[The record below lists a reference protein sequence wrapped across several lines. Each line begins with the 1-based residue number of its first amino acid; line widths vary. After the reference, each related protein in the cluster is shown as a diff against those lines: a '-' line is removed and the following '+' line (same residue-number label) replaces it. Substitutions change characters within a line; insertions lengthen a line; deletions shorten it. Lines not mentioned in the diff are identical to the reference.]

1 MALSKEEKISI
12 GKRIRKI
19 RLEKGMTTKEFGQLF
34 NATDSNVSS
43 WEKGRTSPNP
53 ERLNLIAK
61 IGNVTIDEL
70 LRGSKIEYAVSLC
83 NSLIQK
89 SSALSFVNKTLI
101 EKYSN
106 QFIDYIRHSLNS
118 TELSD
123 TTYNEIDEFV
133 VKKFNEFLNTPTST
147 IQLIDSVILGNQFE
161 INKIYNFISSSTSI
175 ENKLSISS
183 IEEIDKNIAK
193 RIIEILDHSNLAL
206 NKLKNEMKQ

>member
-1 MALSKEEKISI
+1 MALSKEEKKSI

-70 LRGSKIEYAVSLC
+70 LKGSKIEYALFLC
-83 NSLIQK
+83 NSLIQNK
-89 SSALSFVNKTLI
+89 LTLSFSDKTLI

-106 QFIDYIRHSLNS
+106 QFIDYIRNALNS
-118 TELSD
+118 TDISES
-123 TTYNEIDEFV
+123 TYNEIAEFV
-133 VKKFNEFLNTPTST
+133 ITKFNEFLSTPTST
-147 IQLIDSVILGNQFE
+147 KKLINSVIRVNQNE
-161 INKIYNFISSSTSI
+161 INKIYDFISSSNTV
-175 ENKLSISS
+175 ENNLSVSS
-183 IEEIDKNIAK
+183 VKEIDKNIAK
-193 RIIEILDHSNLAL
+193 KIIEILDNSNLEL
-206 NKLKNEMKQ
+206 NKLKNELKQ

>member
-1 MALSKEEKISI
+1 MALSKEEKKSI

-70 LRGSKIEYAVSLC
+70 LKGSKIEYALFLC
-83 NSLIQK
+83 NSLIQNK
-89 SSALSFVNKTLI
+89 LTLSFSDKTLI

-106 QFIDYIRHSLNS
+106 QFIDYIRNALNS
-118 TELSD
+118 TDISES
-123 TTYNEIDEFV
+123 TYNEIAEFV
-133 VKKFNEFLNTPTST
+133 ITKFNEFLSTPTST
-147 IQLIDSVILGNQFE
+147 KKLINSVIRVNQNE
-161 INKIYNFISSSTSI
+161 INKNYDFISSSNTV
-175 ENKLSISS
+175 ENNLSVSS
-183 IEEIDKNIAK
+183 VEEIDKNIAK
-193 RIIEILDHSNLAL
+193 KIIEILDNSNLEL
-206 NKLKNEMKQ
+206 NKLKNELKQ

>member
-1 MALSKEEKISI
+1 MALSKEEKKSI

-70 LRGSKIEYAVSLC
+70 LKGSKIEYALFLC
-83 NSLIQK
+83 NSLIQNK
-89 SSALSFVNKTLI
+89 LTLSFSDKTLI

-106 QFIDYIRHSLNS
+106 QFIDYIRNALNS
-118 TELSD
+118 TDISES
-123 TTYNEIDEFV
+123 TYNEIAEFV
-133 VKKFNEFLNTPTST
+133 ITKFNEFLSTPTST
-147 IQLIDSVILGNQFE
+147 KKLINSVIRVNQNE
-161 INKIYNFISSSTSI
+161 INKIYDFISSSNTV
-175 ENKLSISS
+175 ENNLSVSS
-183 IEEIDKNIAK
+183 VEEIDKNIAK
-193 RIIEILDHSNLAL
+193 KIIEILDNSNLEL
-206 NKLKNEMKQ
+206 NKLKNEVKQ

>member
-1 MALSKEEKISI
+1 MALSKEEKKSI

-70 LRGSKIEYAVSLC
+70 LKGSKIEYALFLC
-83 NSLIQK
+83 NSLIQNK
-89 SSALSFVNKTLI
+89 LTLSFSDKTLI

-106 QFIDYIRHSLNS
+106 QFIDYIRNALNS
-118 TELSD
+118 TDISES
-123 TTYNEIDEFV
+123 TYNEIAEFV
-133 VKKFNEFLNTPTST
+133 ITKFNEFLSTPTST
-147 IQLIDSVILGNQFE
+147 KKLINSVIRVNQNE
-161 INKIYNFISSSTSI
+161 INKIYDFISSSNTV
-175 ENKLSISS
+175 ENNLSVSS
-183 IEEIDKNIAK
+183 VKEIDKNI
-193 RIIEILDHSNLAL
+193 IEILDNSNLEL
-206 NKLKNEMKQ
+206 NKLKNELKQ

>member
-1 MALSKEEKISI
+1 MALSKEEKKSI

-70 LRGSKIEYAVSLC
+70 LKGSKIEYALFLC
-83 NSLIQK
+83 NSLIQNK
-89 SSALSFVNKTLI
+89 LTLSFSDKTLI

-106 QFIDYIRHSLNS
+106 QFIDYIRNALNS
-118 TELSD
+118 TDISES
-123 TTYNEIDEFV
+123 TYNEIAEFV
-133 VKKFNEFLNTPTST
+133 ITKFNEFLSTPTST
-147 IQLIDSVILGNQFE
+147 KKLINSVIRVNQNE
-161 INKIYNFISSSTSI
+161 INKIYDFISSSNTV
-175 ENKLSISS
+175 ENNLSVSS
-183 IEEIDKNIAK
+183 VEEIDKNIAK
-193 RIIEILDHSNLAL
+193 KIIEILDNSNLEL
-206 NKLKNEMKQ
+206 NKLKNELKQ

>member
-1 MALSKEEKISI
+1 MALSKEEKKSI

-70 LRGSKIEYAVSLC
+70 LKGSKIEYALFLC
-83 NSLIQK
+83 NSLIQNK
-89 SSALSFVNKTLI
+89 LTLSFSDKTLI

-106 QFIDYIRHSLNS
+106 QFIDYIRNALNS
-118 TELSD
+118 TDISES
-123 TTYNEIDEFV
+123 TYNEIAEFV
-133 VKKFNEFLNTPTST
+133 ITKFNEFLSTPTST
-147 IQLIDSVILGNQFE
+147 KKLINSVIRVNQNE
-161 INKIYNFISSSTSI
+161 INKIYDLISSSNTV
-175 ENKLSISS
+175 ENNLSVSS
-183 IEEIDKNIAK
+183 VEEIDKNIAK
-193 RIIEILDHSNLAL
+193 KIIEILDNSNLEL
-206 NKLKNEMKQ
+206 NKLKNELKQ

>member
-123 TTYNEIDEFV
+123 TTYNEIDKFV
-133 VKKFNEFLNTPTST
+133 VTKFNEFLNTPTNT
-147 IQLIDSVILGNQFE
+147 IQLIDSVIWGNQLE
-161 INKIYNFISSSTSI
+161 INKIYNFISSSTTI

-193 RIIEILDHSNLAL
+193 RIIEILDNSNLAL

>member
-53 ERLNLIAK
+53 ERLNSIAK

-123 TTYNEIDEFV
+123 TTYNEIDKFV
-133 VKKFNEFLNTPTST
+133 VTKFNEFLNTPTNT
-147 IQLIDSVILGNQFE
+147 IQLIDSVIWGNQLE
-161 INKIYNFISSSTSI
+161 INKIYNFISSSTTI

-193 RIIEILDHSNLAL
+193 RIIEILDNSNLAL

>member
-123 TTYNEIDEFV
+123 TTYNEIDKFV
-133 VKKFNEFLNTPTST
+133 VTKFNEFLNTPTNT
-147 IQLIDSVILGNQFE
+147 IQLIDSVIWGNQLK
-161 INKIYNFISSSTSI
+161 INKIYNFISSSTTI

-193 RIIEILDHSNLAL
+193 RIIEILDNSNLAL

>member
-1 MALSKEEKISI
+1 MALSKEEKKSI

-70 LRGSKIEYAVSLC
+70 LKGSKIEYALFLC
-83 NSLIQK
+83 NSLIQNK
-89 SSALSFVNKTLI
+89 LTLSFSDKTLI

-106 QFIDYIRHSLNS
+106 QFIDYIRNALNS
-118 TELSD
+118 TDISES
-123 TTYNEIDEFV
+123 TYNEIAEFV
-133 VKKFNEFLNTPTST
+133 ITKFNEFLSTPTST
-147 IQLIDSVILGNQFE
+147 KKLINSVIRVNQNE
-161 INKIYNFISSSTSI
+161 INKIYDFISSSNTV
-175 ENKLSISS
+175 ENNLSVSS
-183 IEEIDKNIAK
+183 VEEIDKNIAK
-193 RIIEILDHSNLAL
+193 KIIEILDNSNSEL
-206 NKLKNEMKQ
+206 NKLKNELKQ